1 MENLCLKR
9 HQGLHGQAH
18 HFTVTG
24 FYWLFSASPEAI
36 VLSTGVLI
44 SFTTRWQHVY
54 INLYTQVG
62 GKVKKKKQASKLKKP
77 CDL

>member
-24 FYWLFSASPEAI
+24 FYWLLSASPEAI

-62 GKVKKKKQASKLKKP
+62 GKVKKKKKTSKQAEKAL
-77 CDL
+77 